1 MWCDRWLLRLS
12 LTRGTVSADGRT
24 AELSRNE
31 LRILAHLMTH
41 AGEIVSRADLI
52 EALWDSQIY
61 IDDNTLSVNV
71 TRLRGKLEALGVPGM
86 IRTRRGMGYQY
97 MTVLEFLSDRLGRLV
112 LWGAARRWQQ
122 GFCWPQEGL
131 PQGFL
136 SCCWRLCFWLLAA
149 QAQVFQ
155 RMRRT
160 IETWE
165 RLLEGL
171 DQKYLFPECAPKPQR
186 LYERKLLDITR
197 RSGQAMIGAVSE
209 AQAAQRDYREYVER
223 WVHEIKTPITAARLM
238 ARRSGADTRRKLE
251 AELDQIGAHVE
262 RALFYARAENPEK
275 DVLIHPANLSDLVNQ
290 AVQAHRALLLQ
301 NGVSVELCDLDFVVY
316 TDRKWVCFLL
326 GQLLQNA
333 ARYRRAR
340 PVIAL
345 SARRQEKRVELT
357 VSDNGMGI
365 PAHELPRVFDRGF
378 TGSNGRLRGGSTGM
392 GLYLAKK
399 LADALEISLAI
410 RSEEGVGTQVLLTF
424 PAQEKLT
431 KL

>member
-1 MWCDRWLLRLS
+1 
-12 LTRGTVSADGRT
+12 
-24 AELSRNE
+24 
-31 LRILAHLMTH
+31 
-41 AGEIVSRADLI
+41 
-52 EALWDSQIY
+52 
-61 IDDNTLSVNV
+61 
-71 TRLRGKLEALGVPGM
+71 
-86 IRTRRGMGYQY
+86 

-112 LWGAARRWQQ
+112 LWGSCTVLAA
-122 GFCWPQEGL
+122 GILLATGTSPGVL
-131 PQGFL
+131 ILLLAALFL
-136 SCCWRLCFWLLAA
+136 VFLAA
-149 QAQVFQ
+149 QAQAFR

-275 DVLIHPANLSDLVNQ
+275 DVLIHPASLSDLVNQ

-333 ARYRRAR
+333 ARYRRGTPCDYLVR
-340 PVIAL
+340 PKTG
-345 SARRQEKRVELT
+345 ETGGTDRVGQRDGH
-357 VSDNGMGI
+357 SG
-365 PAHELPRVFDRGF
+365 P
-378 TGSNGRLRGGSTGM
+378 
-392 GLYLAKK
+392 
-399 LADALEISLAI
+399 
-410 RSEEGVGTQVLLTF
+410 
-424 PAQEKLT
+424 
-431 KL
+431 

>member
-1 MWCDRWLLRLS
+1 
-12 LTRGTVSADGRT
+12 
-24 AELSRNE
+24 
-31 LRILAHLMTH
+31 
-41 AGEIVSRADLI
+41 
-52 EALWDSQIY
+52 
-61 IDDNTLSVNV
+61 
-71 TRLRGKLEALGVPGM
+71 
-86 IRTRRGMGYQY
+86 

-112 LWGAARRWQQ
+112 LWGSCTVLAA
-122 GFCWPQEGL
+122 GILLATGTSPGVL
-131 PQGFL
+131 ILLLAALFL
-136 SCCWRLCFWLLAA
+136 VFLAA
-149 QAQVFQ
+149 QAQAFR

-275 DVLIHPANLSDLVNQ
+275 DVLIHPASLSDLVNQ

-326 GQLLQNA
+326 GSCCRTQ
-333 ARYRRAR
+333 
-340 PVIAL
+340 PDTGGHAL
-345 SARRQEKRVELT
+345 
-357 VSDNGMGI
+357 
-365 PAHELPRVFDRGF
+365 
-378 TGSNGRLRGGSTGM
+378 
-392 GLYLAKK
+392 
-399 LADALEISLAI
+399 
-410 RSEEGVGTQVLLTF
+410 
-424 PAQEKLT
+424 
-431 KL
+431 